1 MHGKKKKSIE
11 ELETEVKE
19 LIANSGQSKDNIH
32 TNYNDYRALK
42 WRIDN
47 PDSRRYDDD
56 IWRMKDLYNAFLLGK
71 SIRNSQ
77 NKINA
82 ACKVAVASA
91 TAASATIATSNVTN
105 TLILFSGTRR
115 RR

>member
-1 MHGKKKKSIE
+1 MCGKKKKSIE
-11 ELETEVKE
+11 ESVTLAE
-19 LIANSGQSKDNIH
+19 LIKKSGRSQQDILTDH
-32 TNYNDYRALK
+32 NDYRALK

-56 IWRMKDLYNAFLLGK
+56 IRRMKDLYNTFLLGK

-91 TAASATIATSNVTN
+91 AAASATIATSNVTN
-105 TLILFSGTRR
+105 TSIRGCIDKKN
-115 RR
+115 